1 MAKVAAELKY
11 SAEHEWIAVDG
22 SGPSVVGVSAV
33 AAEALGDIVYVDLPE
48 VGSTVT
54 AGETCGEIESTKSV
68 SDLYSPVTGE
78 VTEVN
83 DDVVSDPA
91 VINNDPYGAGWLFEV
106 VPATPG
112 DIDGLLDAAAYEA
125 QLDA

>member
-1 MAKVAAELKY
+1 MSKIVADLKY
-11 SAEHEWIAVDG
+11 SAEHEWVAADA

-33 AAEALGDIVYVDLPE
+33 AADALGDVVYVDLPE
-48 VGSTVT
+48 VGSSVT

-83 DDVVSDPA
+83 DEVVADPA
-91 VINNDPYGAGWLFEV
+91 LINNDPYGAGWLFKVNVESEG
-106 VPATPG
+106 P
-112 DIDGLLDAAAYEA
+112 LLSAEEYAAANGGE
-125 QLDA
+125 L